1 MVWFPLN
8 PVVNRFVKNKQT
20 IFANFDNFL
29 VVFLLIEGKSKLYL
43 EKFDKL
49 ANSSIDFVK
58 NKLTLFANLIKSFD
72 KFSLLMGDISLVDEE
87 LIELAGKICK

>member
-1 MVWFPLN
+1 M
-8 PVVNRFVKNKQT
+8 
-20 IFANFDNFL
+20 
-29 VVFLLIEGKSKLYL
+29 LIEGKIKLNL

-49 ANSSIDFVK
+49 ANSSFEFVK